1 MQSCSLSCD
10 LHVKVKLQEYDN
22 VAIPRRRAVKD
33 TNCISL
39 KASETV
45 SSWKAEKNFDAI
57 PIKEDPSPPSNT
69 PYSVCKSIIEHGK

>member
-1 MQSCSLSCD
+1 MQSCSLPCD

-45 SSWKAEKNFDAI
+45 RGWRAEKNFDAI
-57 PIKEDPSPPSNT
+57 SIREDLSPPLPFPPTHLILFVNLL
-69 PYSVCKSIIEHGK
+69 